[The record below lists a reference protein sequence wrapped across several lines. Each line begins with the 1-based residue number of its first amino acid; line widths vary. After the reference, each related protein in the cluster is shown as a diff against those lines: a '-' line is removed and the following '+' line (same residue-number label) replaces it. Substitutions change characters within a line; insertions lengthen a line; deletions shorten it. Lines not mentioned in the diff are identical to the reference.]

1 MPFDVLQA
9 DGIGEDECLESPALI
24 RTGSEAHAHNA
35 QKANPATD
43 EKIQDMM
50 GFLNDDDKE
59 TDCFFGIKETI
70 GRKKSHTAEYTK
82 RPPRIN
88 VAPTT

>member
-1 MPFDVLQA
+1 
-9 DGIGEDECLESPALI
+9 
-24 RTGSEAHAHNA
+24 
-35 QKANPATD
+35 
-43 EKIQDMM
+43 MM

-82 RPPRIN
+82 RPPRIK

>member
-9 DGIGEDECLESPALI
+9 DGIGSDELQESPLI
-24 RTGSEAHAHNA
+24 RTVSEAFAHNA

-50 GFLNDDDKE
+50 GFLNDDE
-59 TDCFFGIKETI
+59 NDCLF
-70 GRKKSHTAEYTK
+70 S
-82 RPPRIN
+82 
-88 VAPTT
+88 VANLA